1 MIIVMRLERLY
12 KIIPLLICMLLSVQL
27 FAQTITTSGKVV
39 DTSGKP
45 LAGVT
50 IRYGKQVTASNAS
63 GNFNITAPAGTTISF
78 RLMSYDGVTLT
89 ISADKNVIVKL
100 KELSNQMDEV
110 VVRGY
115 VNRAR
120 ETTTGAST
128 KISGKEIQDV
138 PAANIENL
146 LQGKVPGLNIQVNT
160 GAPGFRGSTQIR
172 GLSTLSVSGSGDQSF
187 LTPTS
192 PLYVIDGVPMDA
204 DRANEL
210 GLSQQGPGIS
220 PLSLIPPEDVESIE
234 VLKDA
239 QATSLYGSLAA
250 YGVIIITTKRGN
262 SEVPRVRYTG
272 NFFLKTPP
280 KLRATLGGNLERR
293 LKLQQIY
300 GNAMSQSDIDRISET
315 YFLSDS
321 LNAYYN
327 NSTNW
332 QDLYYATTY
341 NQTHNVAIDGGNQ
354 KLNYKANLNYYN
366 ENGIIKNTGFDRYLA
381 NMRFEYHPN
390 DRFKFIA
397 QINGSLG
404 TKSKGDGLGILQ
416 TGVAKGGMSSSLLPG
431 PSFYLASSSYNSA
444 LNTRNDNSSKS
455 IKPFIEASYE
465 FITGLR
471 ASTSLSYES
480 TSDNEDTFTPAA
492 ANNQFAQVYSFNGQY
507 TSLYNRSAITYSH
520 SFKEK
525 HNIFFNLFNE
535 IRTLEKQSGA
545 VKQARTPNDQF
556 EGPLGYDGYFSRGG
570 GILARGFGKERA
582 LSFAIAGSYDYMK
595 KYVIDLSYRMDGS
608 SRNGF
613 GNLYTKNPAIGLR
626 WNAFHE
632 EFIKDIDW
640 INLLSV
646 RTSWG
651 INVMP
656 NSTLERVYG
665 KYDISGRYNDQIG
678 IGINYEQIPNPNL
691 EPTTTS
697 QYNLG
702 LDLGFFKNR
711 LEITYDT
718 YYKKVDNLLFE
729 EKLSSSLGFEKINSN
744 TAAIANYGHE
754 LSVMIRPLVEG
765 RLNMSVGFNG
775 AYNRDVLLKLPN
787 HYGGQFV
794 RWEEDSQNKYSQMI
808 VYRVGTPTMSNYML
822 LNKGVYSTDAD
833 VPVDPVTGRRYRM
846 ENGTEFQAG
855 DPIFADLDGNYIL
868 NDNDYA
874 RTGNSQP
881 LFTGG
886 MQFNLNYNHETIGTF
901 GLNMY
906 GSYTAT
912 RTILNNALAERLGLM
927 ENPFGNR
934 ATIPLDD
941 IDMWRKPGDVAKYPY
956 AYDYTRFGSVRPF
969 RYDQNLWA
977 EDGSY
982 FKINNISL
990 SYMFTKKTV
999 QRMGLERLRIFV
1011 SADNI
1016 VTFSKY
1022 SGPNPENVTSVG
1034 RDASAGYPVPRQYNV
1049 GVNIDF

>member
-1 MIIVMRLERLY
+1 MRLERLY
-12 KIIPLLICMLLSVQL
+12 KLIPFLICMLLTIQL
-27 FAQTITTSGKVV
+27 FAQTVTIDGKVV

-45 LAGVT
+45 IAGVT
-50 IRYGKQVTASNAS
+50 IRYGQKVTSSNAS
-63 GNFNITAPAGTTISF
+63 GIFSLTAATGTNISF
-78 RLMSYDGVTLT
+78 RMMGYDNVTVT
-89 ISADKNVIVKL
+89 IRNDKNLTVKL
-100 KELSNQMDEV
+100 KDLNNQMDEV

-115 VNRAR
+115 VARAR
-120 ETTTGAST
+120 ETATGAST
-128 KISGKEIQDV
+128 KISGKDLQDV

-187 LTPTS
+187 LSPTS

-204 DRANEL
+204 DRASEL

-272 NFFLKTPP
+272 NFTLKTPP
-280 KLRATLGGNLERR
+280 KLRETLGGNLERR

-300 GNAMSQSDIDRISET
+300 GNAMSQFDIDRISQT

-332 QDLYYATTY
+332 QDLYYASTY

-354 KLNYKANLNYYN
+354 KLNYKANLNYLT

-416 TGVAKGGMSSSLLPG
+416 TGVADGGMTSTLLPG
-431 PSFYLASSSYNSA
+431 PSFYLASSSFNSA
-444 LNTRNDNSSKS
+444 LNTRNSNASKS

-465 FITGLR
+465 FLAGLR
-471 ASTSLSYES
+471 ATTSFSYES
-480 TSDNEDTFTPAA
+480 TTDNEDTFTPAA

-507 TSLYNRSAITYSH
+507 NSLYNRNSITYSH

-545 VKQARTPNDQF
+545 TRQARTPNDQF
-556 EGPLGYDGYFSRGG
+556 EGPLGFDGYFSRGG
-570 GILARGFGKERA
+570 GILKRGFGREKAISFA
-582 LSFAIAGSYDYMK
+582 LSGSYDYMK

-608 SRNGF
+608 SQNGF
-613 GNLYTKNPAIGLR
+613 GNLFTKNPAVGLR

-640 INLLSV
+640 INLLSI

-665 KYDISGRYNDQIG
+665 KYDITGRYNDQIG

-691 EPTTTS
+691 KPTTTS
-697 QYNLG
+697 QYNVG
-702 LDLGFFKNR
+702 LDLGFFKNK
-711 LEITYDT
+711 LEVTYDT

-729 EKLSSSLGFEKINSN
+729 EKLSTSLGFDKINSN

-754 LSVMIRPLVEG
+754 LSVMVRPLTQG
-765 RLNMSVGFNG
+765 PLTMSVGFNG
-775 AYNRDVLLKLPN
+775 AYNQDVLLKLPN

-794 RWEEDSQNKYSQMI
+794 RWEPSGRYLQMM

-822 LNKGVYSTDAD
+822 LNRGVYSTDAD

-846 ENGTEFQAG
+846 GNGTEFQAG

-868 NDNDYA
+868 NDNDFA

-886 MQFNLNYNHETIGTF
+886 MQFNLNYAHETIGTF
-901 GLNMY
+901 GFNMY
-906 GSYTAT
+906 GSYTAK

-927 ENPFGNR
+927 GDPFGTK
-934 ATIPLDD
+934 ATVPLED

-956 AYDYTRFGSVRPF
+956 AFDYGRFGNIRPF
-969 RYDQNLWA
+969 RFDQDLWA

-982 FKINNISL
+982 FKINNIAV
-990 SYMFTKKTV
+990 SYMVTKKV
-999 QRMGLERLRIFV
+999 AQRMGLERLRVHF
-1011 SADNI
+1011 SANNI
-1016 VTFSKY
+1016 MTFSKY

-1034 RDASAGYPVPRQYNV
+1034 RDASAGYPVPREYTV